1 MLCSSLQYLD
11 RVLSI
16 LSDIYNVSVFCSIVV
31 HFFFLMIRRPP
42 RSTRTD
48 TLFPYTTLVRSVRD
62 DEIDRSSGISR
73 LDEIE
78 PVGWRVEA
86 ERIAIRGIERVLQVA
101 RRPFAMAD
109 QCQAADHRADLMVK
123 KAAQIGRAH
132 V

>member
-1 MLCSSLQYLD
+1 
-11 RVLSI
+11 
-16 LSDIYNVSVFCSIVV
+16 
-31 HFFFLMIRRPP
+31 MIRRPP
-42 RSTRTD
+42 RSKRTD
-48 TLFPYTTLVRSVRD
+48 TLFPYTTRF
-62 DEIDRSSGISR
+62 RSSGISR

-123 KAAQIGRAH
+123 KAARRGLDDDVLAVAADGQLVERIDRALRLAMRRTKGGE
-132 V
+132 VVEADEMLG

>member
-1 MLCSSLQYLD
+1 
-11 RVLSI
+11 
-16 LSDIYNVSVFCSIVV
+16 
-31 HFFFLMIRRPP
+31 MIRRPP
-42 RSTRTD
+42 RSKRTD
-48 TLFPYTTLVRSVRD
+48 TLFPYTTRF
-62 DEIDRSSGISR
+62 RSSGISR

-123 KAAQIGRAH
+123 KAARRDLDDDVLAVAADGQRSEEHTSELQSQMRNSYAGICLKKK
-132 V
+132 